1 MAWEGERLAVVEV
14 KTRADIDFGRPE
26 EAVGREKRQRLVRG
40 GTEYA
45 RRAGVDFDRL
55 RFDIVSVILDDP
67 PTIELERDA
76 FSARSARVARRGGG
90 CF

>member
-67 PTIELERDA
+67 PTVELERDA
-76 FSARSARVARRGGG
+76 FSARSAGRARSGGG
-90 CF
+90 RF